1 MAACEANPDYSPGEL
16 LATKMQYF
24 PSQHMMISC
33 GCVPVDP
40 VARKI
45 AILRDTVYHLVQL
58 PKGRKNI
65 GEDLLATALRETHE
79 ETGVRFSALPLK
91 VATRATPTPE
101 MAESFVPG
109 ENPDVTEGLLN
120 CEVSS
125 VCSYPCIYTG
135 AFKVV
140 FWFAAQGNS
149 TDIPEEGTKESWE
162 EHTVM
167 EWVDAHEAAGMMS
180 FKADR
185 DVIEKVL
192 SDMRHSG
199 YDI

>member
-1 MAACEANPDYSPGEL
+1 MAACEANLDYSPAEIL
-16 LATKMQYF
+16 KTKQQYF

-45 AILRDTVYHLVQL
+45 AILRDTVYNLIQL

-65 GEDLLATALRETHE
+65 GEDLLATALRETYE

-91 VATRATPTPE
+91 VATRATPTRE
-101 MAESFVPG
+101 MVGSFVPG
-109 ENPDVTEGLLN
+109 ENPDVTDALFN

-140 FWFAAQGNS
+140 FWFAAQGDS
-149 TDIPEEGTKESWE
+149 AGVPVEVTKESWE
-162 EHTVM
+162 ENVIM
-167 EWVDAHEAAGMMS
+167 EWVNAREAAEVMS
-180 FKADR
+180 ARADG

-192 SDMRHSG
+192 VDMRNSG